1 MTAAGGRHPG
11 SNRHDAAAVAACD
24 ACLRRTDL
32 IVAIA
37 GSIDVAWREKRGRTA
52 RVLALPD
59 EDLLALDPSAA
70 PRYEAFSAAFARR
83 RIAAANLVAVCR
95 CEPGYPDRLRE
106 LPDPP
111 AVLHVAGS
119 LAALP
124 DADAVAIVGSRR
136 ATPYGL
142 EVSSALGRTLAGAGV
157 PVISGMALGID
168 SAAHLG
174 ALDAP
179 RAAPPVAVLAGGAEI
194 AYPARMRHLHARL
207 IDAGAVVSEMP
218 PGFGGHRWCF
228 PARNR
233 IIAALSTLTIVVE
246 AATRS
251 GSLITADLATD
262 IGRTV
267 AAVPGPVTSR
277 TSAGANEL
285 LHAGAAV
292 IRDARD
298 VLDLLFGADAPPLEA
313 KPLPPLEPAQR
324 RLLEQVERGHGTV
337 AELART
343 MEEAQQASR
352 TLSELELLGLVR
364 REFGGGMC
372 GACDGGVAERQR
384 LWVGRGA
391 RLPRAERSRT
401 RRARGRRGPPPHPTA
416 ADVEAAHPH
425 HTSLLLSST

>member
-1 MTAAGGRHPG
+1 MSSDDHGPRPG
-11 SNRHDAAAVAACD
+11 QPNPVTRACD

-32 IVAIA
+32 IVAIS
-37 GSIDVAWREKRGRTA
+37 GSIDIAWREKRGRTA

-59 EDLLALDPSAA
+59 EELLALDPAA
-70 PRYEAFSAAFARR
+70 LARYEAFSAAFARR
-83 RIAAANLVAVCR
+83 RIAAAGLTAVCG
-95 CEPGYPDRLRE
+95 CEPDYPDRLRE

-111 AVLHVAGS
+111 AVLHIAGS

-124 DADAVAIVGSRR
+124 TGEAVAIVGSRR

-142 EVSSALGRTLAGAGV
+142 EVSTSLGRSLTSAGV
-157 PVISGMALGID
+157 PVVSGMALGID
-168 SAAHLG
+168 SAGHLG
-174 ALDAP
+174 ALEGARSDGGGQGGP
-179 RAAPPVAVLAGGAEI
+179 AAAPVAVLAGGAET

-207 IDAGAVVSEMP
+207 ITHGAVVSEMP

-262 IGRTV
+262 LGRTV

-277 TSAGANEL
+277 ASAGTNEL

-298 VLDLLFGADAPPLEA
+298 ALDLLFGADAPRVPEA
-313 KPLPPLEPAQR
+313 PLPPLEPAQR
-324 RLLEQVERGHGTV
+324 RLLEQVERGLGTV

-364 REFGGGMC
+364 REFGGRYVRC
-372 GACDGGVAERQR
+372 
-384 LWVGRGA
+384 L
-391 RLPRAERSRT
+391 
-401 RRARGRRGPPPHPTA
+401 
-416 ADVEAAHPH
+416 
-425 HTSLLLSST
+425 

>member
-1 MTAAGGRHPG
+1 VTAG
-11 SNRHDAAAVAACD
+11 ACD

-32 IVAIA
+32 IAAVA

-59 EDLLALDPSAA
+59 EDLIGLDPAA
-70 PRYEAFSAAFARR
+70 AARYGGFDPGRARR
-83 RIAAANLVAVCR
+83 RLAQCGLSAVCR
-95 CEPGYPDRLRE
+95 CAPTYPDRLRE

-124 DADAVAIVGSRR
+124 QGEAVAIVGARR

-142 EVSSALGRTLAGAGV
+142 EVSHTLGRGLAAAGV
-157 PVISGMALGID
+157 PVVSGMALGID
-168 SAAHLG
+168 SAAHAG
-174 ALDAP
+174 A
-179 RAAPPVAVLAGGAEI
+179 RAARARGAPPIRAHAGASGAPVGAPVAVLAGGAET
-194 AYPARMRHLHARL
+194 AYPARMRSLHRRL
-207 IDAGAVVSEMP
+207 IEAGAVVSEMP
-218 PGFGGHRWCF
+218 PGFTARRWCF

-262 IGRTV
+262 LGRVV

-277 TSAGANEL
+277 YSAGANEL

-292 IRDARD
+292 VRGPRD
-298 VLDLLFGADAPPLEA
+298 VLDLVLGADAPALPEPAPLV
-313 KPLPPLEPAQR
+313 PLDPAQR
-324 RLLEQVERGHGTV
+324 RVLDAIERGQGTL

-343 MEEAQQASR
+343 MDEAQAASR

-364 REFGGGMC
+364 RGFGGRYVRC
-372 GACDGGVAERQR
+372 
-384 LWVGRGA
+384 
-391 RLPRAERSRT
+391 S
-401 RRARGRRGPPPHPTA
+401 
-416 ADVEAAHPH
+416 
-425 HTSLLLSST
+425 